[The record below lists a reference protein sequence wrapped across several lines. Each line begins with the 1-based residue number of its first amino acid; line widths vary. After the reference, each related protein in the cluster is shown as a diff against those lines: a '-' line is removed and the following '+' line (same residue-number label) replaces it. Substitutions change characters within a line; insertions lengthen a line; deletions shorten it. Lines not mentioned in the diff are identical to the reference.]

1 MRRVSRVFWLFVLVA
16 PAALAEPKGG
26 AGASAPAAAPAGPV
40 APVEPQAPQRPTIS
54 GPELLEQGRE
64 YRRQIDA
71 TKLQIEEQVQQARND
86 KDVIR
91 LNCLLDKLTQI
102 KVNENMMDQSLQT
115 VQQAV
120 SRQDESAQLHEY
132 TRITIVNQKVQVL
145 KTEADACI
153 GAETSYVG
161 PTKVMVEKPPGLVD
175 TVDQPEPPAFPVTL
189 IDRPS
194 PASKFQ

>member
-1 MRRVSRVFWLFVLVA
+1 MPRLSKFVWLFLLVA
-16 PAALAEPKGG
+16 PVALAQPVGG
-26 AGASAPAAAPAGPV
+26 EAPATAPAAGPT
-40 APVEPQAPQRPTIS
+40 PTEPMKMTMS
-54 GPELLEQGRE
+54 GPAMLDQGRE
-64 YRRQIDA
+64 YRKEIEA
-71 TKLQIEEQVQQARND
+71 NKLQVQTQIQQAKND

-91 LNCLLDKLTQI
+91 LNCLLDKLTQLN
-102 KVNENMMDQSLQT
+102 VNANILDQSLQNLQET
-115 VQQAV
+115 VT
-120 SRQDESAQLHEY
+120 RRDETAQLHEY